1 MDWGS
6 GNHCTLWEKKR
17 KTKKKGQKFHTKYN
31 GTHESPLMSMQM
43 NLTINLRKQLKGT
56 SLLKTCFAQSI
67 GIDNITTWIFF
78 FFFGSVLIFPID
90 FILNLPT
97 KLCNRQLAGLPTQN
111 NAKCWSLPI
120 ANTPYCSW
128 APDSHAY
135 FAQGEIS
142 KAPTAI

>member
-1 MDWGS
+1 ME
-6 GNHCTLWEKKR
+6 TIAPYERKKER
-17 KTKKKGQKFHTKYN
+17 QKKGQKFHTKYN

-67 GIDNITTWIFF
+67 GIDNHLNFF

-111 NAKCWSLPI
+111 NAKC
-120 ANTPYCSW
+120 
-128 APDSHAY
+128 
-135 FAQGEIS
+135 
-142 KAPTAI
+142 